1 MLAVMEQGM
10 DNTGTLPEAPHLQQM
25 RTWLDGAGVP
35 ALQWLG
41 PAELPSGIGAW
52 YPTHLQTLELRTLH
66 GLRWL
71 VLQSTFCAKPRRGVA
86 VQPLLAHA
94 NLQMEAGRW
103 YRLLKPTRL
112 ACSYEVPAHL
122 VDAVQLL
129 EVWERFR
136 REVVQHG
143 IELTLR
149 TRSERW
155 IDALAAKGVRP
166 PPKSRPKRR
175 PVRTEAL

>member
-1 MLAVMEQGM
+1 M
-10 DNTGTLPEAPHLQQM
+10 DNSATLPESANLQQLHE
-25 RTWLDGAGVP
+25 WLDAAGGP

-41 PAELPSGIGAW
+41 PVNQPSGIGIW

-66 GLRWL
+66 GMDWV
-71 VLQSTFCAKPRRGVA
+71 VLQSTFCARPRRGVA

-122 VDAVQLL
+122 LSASQLL
-129 EVWERFR
+129 DLCERFR

-155 IDALAAKGVRP
+155 IDTLAAKGVKP
-166 PPKSRPKRR
+166 PLKRKPKRR
-175 PVRTEAL
+175 AAHTEAL

>member
-1 MLAVMEQGM
+1 M
-10 DNTGTLPEAPHLQQM
+10 DSSGNLPEAADLQQL
-25 RTWLDGAGVP
+25 RRWLDTGGGPV
-35 ALQWLG
+35 LQWLG
-41 PAELPSGIGAW
+41 PADQPSGIGAW

-66 GLRWL
+66 GIRWL

-122 VDAVQLL
+122 LDAGQLL
-129 EVWERFR
+129 EVCDRFR

-155 IDALAAKGVRP
+155 IDSLAAKGVRP
-166 PPKSRPKRR
+166 PLKSRPKRR
-175 PVRTEAL
+175 PVRTETL

>member
-1 MLAVMEQGM
+1 MEQSIDHPGH
-10 DNTGTLPEAPHLQQM
+10 LPEAPDLRQLHA
-25 RTWLDGAGVP
+25 WLEAAAGP

-66 GLRWL
+66 GMRWL

-122 VDAVQLL
+122 LDAQQLL
-129 EVWERFR
+129 DVWERFR

-166 PPKSRPKRR
+166 PPKSRTKRR
-175 PVRTEAL
+175 PLRTEAL

>member
-1 MLAVMEQGM
+1 MQH
-10 DNTGTLPEAPHLQQM
+10 LPEKPPHLPAPPDLQ
-25 RTWLDGAGVP
+25 RLYDWLQDLDVP

-41 PAELPSGIGAW
+41 PAAHPTGLGAW
-52 YPTHLQTLELRTLH
+52 YPTHLQTAELRSMH
-66 GLRWL
+66 GLTWL
-71 VLQSTFCAKPRRGVA
+71 VLQSTFCTRPQRGVA

-112 ACSYEVPAHL
+112 ACAYEVPAHL
-122 VDAVQLL
+122 LDA
-129 EVWERFR
+129 EEFAAVWLRFR

-166 PPKSRPKRR
+166 PAKPRGRKRR
-175 PVRTEAL
+175 PRPAQTV